1 MLAEYSHPGHHV
13 AMRTWLLIL
22 LVLSMASLA
31 RADEVLLNDGTH
43 LLGKV
48 VLDDEVLRFV
58 VTGTSTPRA
67 FPASQVQTLRH
78 FSTETDTLLLVDG
91 TEFTGTAML
100 GRNRIVKFKVLSLGI
115 SGDRDLPE
123 QSISILVIDN
133 RGIDEAVPNPNTPA
147 AGTRKPSS
155 PPPTPP
161 MPPWSMLG
169 ITEIP
174 TQRISI
180 QVEGIINCKIDP
192 WQLEKFE
199 GLGFSLREAE
209 EAREQLKM
217 EARRAGAD
225 RDHIDMQL
233 ECINGWISTLKT
245 ERNQARTRSQRG
257 MTILRAWDG
266 TNQRWLQVE
275 CRKTVH
281 RRVLRSLEPG
291 DMCFLFCERVPH
303 AFRIIVTEETYNL
316 ETELT
321 DAIFDDI
328 TSRTIS
334 GTVNRK
340 GTPPEPRKRGKS
352 ISRRWKP
359 QAYDP
364 ISPPRFIHFGP
375 SYASCEIVSIE
386 KMPELPAAWSPPTG
400 PMPWA
405 ERALADGEPGGLE
418 IKPVVSE
425 TGRSYNAFL
434 PHDKSKAGRFLVHV
448 YRKKADGTRGARLT
462 PAKGQEVEVAMG
474 SHAEFVQKRSKPAP
488 GPYEI
493 DIEAVTWC
501 PRDDLKTD

>member
-1 MLAEYSHPGHHV
+1 
-13 AMRTWLLIL
+13 MRTWLLIL
-22 LVLSMASLA
+22 LVISMASLA
-31 RADEVLLNDGTH
+31 RADEVLLKDGTH
-43 LLGKV
+43 LQGKV

-58 VTGTSTPRA
+58 VTGTTTPRA

-78 FSTETDTLLLVDG
+78 SPGEVDTLLLVDG

-100 GRNRIVKFKVLSLGI
+100 ARNRIVKFTVLSLGI

-133 RGIDEAVPNPNTPA
+133 RGIDEAVPNPDTPA
-147 AGTRKPSS
+147 PGTRKPSA

-174 TQRISI
+174 TQRIAI
-180 QVEGIINCKIDP
+180 EVEGIINCKIDP
-192 WQLEKFE
+192 WQLEKIE

-209 EAREQLKM
+209 EAREQLRM
-217 EARRAGAD
+217 EGRRAGTN

-245 ERNQARTRSQRG
+245 EMNQAKTRSRRG

-266 TNQRWLQVE
+266 TNQRWIQVE
-275 CRKTVH
+275 CRKNVH

-291 DMCFLFCERVPH
+291 DMYSLFCDPVPH

-316 ETELT
+316 DTKLT
-321 DAIFDDI
+321 DEIFDDI
-328 TSRTIS
+328 TSRTIG
-334 GTVNRK
+334 GTVNRS
-340 GTPPEPRKRGKS
+340 GTPSEPRKRSKA

-359 QAYDP
+359 TAHDP
-364 ISPPRFIHFGP
+364 LAPPRFVDFGS
-375 SYASCEIVSIE
+375 SYVSCEIVSIE
-386 KMPELPAAWSPPTG
+386 KMSEQPAAWSPPTG
-400 PMPWA
+400 PMPWT
-405 ERALADGEPGGLE
+405 ERALAEGEPGGLE

-434 PHDKSKAGRFLVHV
+434 PQDKSMAGRLLVHV
-448 YRKKADGTRGARLT
+448 YRKNPDGSRGDRLT
-462 PAKGQEVEVAMG
+462 PIGGHEVEVAMG
-474 SHAEFVQKRSKPAP
+474 SHAEFVQNRSKPAP

-501 PRDDLKTD
+501 PRDDLKRD

>member
-1 MLAEYSHPGHHV
+1 
-13 AMRTWLLIL
+13 MRIWLLIL
-22 LVLSMASLA
+22 VALSMAMSA
-31 RADEVLLNDGTH
+31 QADEVLLKDGTH
-43 LLGKV
+43 LQGKV
-48 VLDDEVLRFV
+48 VLDDEVLRFA

-67 FPASQVQTLRH
+67 FPANQVQTLRH

-91 TEFTGTAML
+91 TEFTGAAML
-100 GRNRIVKFKVLSLGI
+100 GRNRIVRFKVLSLGI

-133 RGIDEAVPNPNTPA
+133 RGIGEAVPNPDTPA
-147 AGTRKPSS
+147 PGTRKASS

-161 MPPWSMLG
+161 MPPWAMLG

-174 TQRISI
+174 TQRIAI
-180 QVEGIINCKIDP
+180 QVEGIINCRIDP
-192 WQLEKFE
+192 WQLEKIA

-217 EARRAGAD
+217 EARRAGAN

-245 ERNQARTRSQRG
+245 EMNQAKTRSRRG

-291 DMCFLFCERVPH
+291 DMCFLFCEPVPH
-303 AFRIIVTEETYNL
+303 AFPIIITEETYNL
-316 ETELT
+316 DTKLT

-328 TSRTIS
+328 TSRTIG

-340 GTPPEPRKRGKS
+340 GTPPKSRQRGKS
-352 ISRRWKP
+352 ISSRWKP
-359 QAYDP
+359 QAYGP
-364 ISPPRFIHFGP
+364 PGSPYMVHFGP
-375 SYASCEIVSIE
+375 SYVSCEIVSIE
-386 KMPELPAAWSPPTG
+386 KMSEMPAAWSPPTG
-400 PMPWA
+400 PMPWV
-405 ERALADGEPGGLE
+405 ERALIDGEPGDLE
-418 IKPVVSE
+418 IQPVVSE

-434 PHDKSKAGRFLVHV
+434 PQDKSKAGRFTVHV
-448 YRKKADGTRGARLT
+448 YRMKSDGLRGARLT
-462 PAKGQEVEVAMG
+462 PAGGQEVEVAMG

-493 DIEAVTWC
+493 DIEVVTWC
-501 PRDDLKTD
+501 PRDDLKPD